1 MFYLLND
8 TLNFI
13 SNVMHYVL
21 IGTIVLGCVFAII
34 FGIMIIKRLKY
45 NSQMKKNKI
54 QRDKLIRNEDFDDEK
69 TP

>member
-1 MFYLLND
+1 
-8 TLNFI
+8 
-13 SNVMHYVL
+13 MHYVL

-45 NSQMKKNKI
+45 NSEMKKNKI